1 MNRNKLRKFVEQE
14 GKPRVFD
21 EEKLAKPLSKLLGH
35 GEYAMPS
42 LGRSR
47 SSQWVIFYNMVEDY
61 FRDFL
66 GNEAKP
72 EKELILN
79 HRTGKLSKDYV
90 SKSQDR
96 KPLFLKIRENR
107 RVSHHI
113 FEGSPEE
120 DSIYEENPSL
130 YSSYSGGMSVFPA
143 EFFTKKIKVK
153 DHDDSEFMF
162 VKYASNYS
170 DSDTHIT
177 YFGGNS
183 KPSLENNIHYSKI
196 KYVELEGES
205 FVYVENRTLSFIKKR
220 YFMNLTANKGYYEN
234 MLYSLA
240 YSGAEDT
247 IGPKPLNFVF
257 DIFDLDKFWFGH
269 KEVYPVNSIDSYLRN
284 PDLAKDIISVDEED
298 YLVFDDLDY
307 TYSGSSDTSKSF
319 IITAEGTYTAVRK
332 KDGKLSLFSP
342 KRTDC
347 QLNNTENIVDSIAE
361 AVRPALKNLGR
372 KSNVAY
378 WANSTERSYPI
389 SHLFT
394 PLTMPEKMDPF
405 TASSIRRSSIYPV
418 LAKMYPTE
426 EIDKSSALPK
436 NSSKLPI
443 NPKEDEV
450 QVLADYLAREHD
462 NIYRDFKRNS
472 YKVTLNKLRE
482 VFKYVPKVLVGTK
495 ADHKNGE
502 AISLGGNMYIRLAKY
517 LPSEEIFRSRR
528 WGLSSGVEQT
538 ISKQSLIMV
547 DKAKNIDTQIRATL
561 GWILLTWSSL
571 ESEPNTKT
579 FSVRRADIEV
589 YVGRD
594 KGVSYGGPYGPRFR
608 QRGPLKINYKGKN
621 GKYIAGPDEFEE
633 LEAGNKGAS
642 RKTLKSVL
650 YDADMCEP
658 LFEPTQYKL
667 IAKDNA
673 GNVAYAV
680 VRPFLG
686 IEYTAD
692 SKSPTITLAP
702 SIPTHSLIFYTPKTS
717 DPDGINA
724 ASVHLYRND
733 NGELVNCSE
742 EADCI
747 LNDDGSISQRTSNS
761 EPCTIFLRN
770 RFIGTLRDVL
780 TGSLSTEKNP
790 KLNLL
795 EARFVPETSA
805 AWDNAF
811 RFRPSKFFDAY
822 KVPDI
827 IFGSVGDKSKKLKSG
842 ASLKDYFKGTS
853 LEILRVDAWLGL
865 RPSDKTN
872 LNLYNP
878 NHWVNQRVL
887 LDREFITYM
896 YLVIVGGAYHLTS
909 IVEAGLDTR
918 ELNFE
923 TYGDPGR
930 AHPYHLR
937 GPYGVAVLDEDL
949 YAYMS
954 SNNKH
959 LSYYAGCFGVQR
971 MAGRVHAN
979 NTRFQGF
986 SSLVSL
992 YEETSLKESTG
1003 LALTKIKNGETPTY
1017 ADFILES
1024 FSPILEGKTK
1034 KERKALRTRLIKFFT
1049 SEDYMKSVLLTASQM
1064 MIEYILLNEGSK
1076 SDMLVPTLNFD
1087 EEIREVETQDYFGK
1101 IGVLKNF
1108 GEIFNM
1114 RICRELNYS
1123 ASTIFK
1129 YLKSVVL
1136 EQRAVASI
1144 ETALSLYG
1152 KYLDNL
1158 YKIREF
1164 GGSDFNSRKI
1174 LFPESL
1180 RMQSDI
1186 ASYNR
1191 DLIRD
1196 QEAMAKFQKGSQK
1209 YKIMEYKDSNYS
1221 IRMAK
1226 SPLELTLEGDTLN
1239 HCVGSYVRSMTNGE
1253 NIIFFLRNRHK
1264 PDEPNVTVEFVPY
1277 TGSLSNVSVA
1287 SEYTSVDIENGNL
1300 EFVMKGYINQV
1311 QGSSRRPVN
1320 LEEALFL
1327 SEWRDFV
1334 EDQMRKKIRII
1345 PTFNN
1350 RKKVRIKHEFIF
1362 GRSILAQ
1369 LNKHLKE

>member
-21 EEKLAKPLSKLLGH
+21 EEKLAKPLSKLLDH

-66 GNEAKP
+66 GSEAKP

-130 YSSYSGGMSVFPA
+130 YSTYSGGTSVFPA

-162 VKYASNYS
+162 IKYASNYS
-170 DSDTHIT
+170 DRDIYIT

-196 KYVELEGES
+196 KHVELEGES

-240 YSGAEDT
+240 YAGIESAIE
-247 IGPKPLNFVF
+247 PKSPNFSF
-257 DIFDLDKFWFGH
+257 SILGLDKFWFGYRRD
-269 KEVYPVNSIDSYLRN
+269 YPVNSIDSYLRN
-284 PDLAKDIISVDEED
+284 PDFAKDIISVGEED

-307 TYSGSSDTSKSF
+307 TYSEGNDMSKSF
-319 IITAEGTYTAVRK
+319 IITTEGTYTAIRK
-332 KDGKLSLFSP
+332 KDGRLSLFAP
-342 KRTDC
+342 KRADC
-347 QLNNTENIVDSIAE
+347 QLNNTDNIVNSITK
-361 AVRPALKNLGR
+361 AVRPALKNLSR
-372 KSNVAY
+372 NNSVWR
-378 WANSTERSYPI
+378 WASSIERSYPI
-389 SHLFT
+389 NYLFT
-394 PLTMPEKMDPF
+394 PLTKSERMDPF
-405 TASSIRRSSIYPV
+405 AVSKIRKSSIYPV
-418 LAKMYPTE
+418 LSKMCPIKE
-426 EIDKSSALPK
+426 ETFKRDTLPK

-443 NPKEDEV
+443 NPEEDEV
-450 QVLADYLAREHD
+450 QVLADYLAQEHD

-472 YKVTLNKLRE
+472 YKVTLNKLKE
-482 VFKYVPKVLVGTK
+482 VFKHVPKELVGTK
-495 ADHKNGE
+495 KDHKNGE
-502 AISLGGNMYIRLAKY
+502 AISLGGNMYIKLIKH
-517 LPSEEIFRSRR
+517 LPS
-528 WGLSSGVEQT
+528 
-538 ISKQSLIMV
+538 SKIAV
-547 DKAKNIDTQIRATL
+547 NIDAQIKATI
-561 GWILLTWSSL
+561 GWILLTWSNL
-571 ESEPNTKT
+571 ESESESKT
-579 FSVRRADIEV
+579 SSAERTCIEK
-589 YVGRD
+589 YVSRYTDSSAGH
-594 KGVSYGGPYGPRFR
+594 PYQPSLEKRCPF
-608 QRGPLKINYKGKN
+608 KINYKGKE
-621 GKYIAGPDEFEE
+621 GIYIAGPDDFEEFETE
-633 LEAGNKGAS
+633 NKGTCKKS
-642 RKTLKSVL
+642 LKSVL
-650 YDADMCEP
+650 NSNVNMCEP

-667 IAKDNA
+667 IAKDSA
-673 GNVAYAV
+673 GNVAYTI

-686 IEYTAD
+686 IECTTDA
-692 SKSPTITLAP
+692 KSLTITLAP

-717 DPDGINA
+717 DSDGTNA
-724 ASVHLYRND
+724 ASVHLYQND
-733 NGELVNCSE
+733 SGELIDCSE
-742 EADCI
+742 WADCT
-747 LNDDGSISQRTSNS
+747 LSGDGSISTKMSNS
-761 EPCTIFLRN
+761 GLYDIFLRN
-770 RFIGTLRDVL
+770 RFIGTLRDIF
-780 TGSLSTEKNP
+780 TGSLSTEKADKTP
-790 KLNLL
+790 KQHLL
-795 EARFVPETSA
+795 EARFAPETSE
-805 AWDNAF
+805 AWNSAF
-811 RFRPSKFFDAY
+811 QDRPSKFFDAY

-937 GPYGVAVLDEDL
+937 GPYGVAVLAQDL
-949 YAYMS
+949 YMYAS

-971 MAGRVHAN
+971 MVRGVRRSNNAG
-979 NTRFQGF
+979 FQGF
-986 SSLVSL
+986 SSLVPL
-992 YEETSLKESTG
+992 GEETSLKESTG
-1003 LALTKIKNGETPTY
+1003 LALTKIRNGEIPTY

-1076 SDMLVPTLNFD
+1076 SDMFVPTLNFD
-1087 EEIREVETQDYFGK
+1087 EEIRNVETQDYFGE

-1123 ASTIFK
+1123 AFTIFK

-1144 ETALSLYG
+1144 ETAVSLYDR
-1152 KYLDNL
+1152 YLGNL

-1253 NIIFFLRNRHK
+1253 NIIFFLRNRHR

-1362 GRSILAQ
+1362 GRSIQSQ